1 MISKS
6 KNALIV
12 WDRAG
17 HYHLARYR
25 NLAKKSNFFDNVYL
39 ANLGSSDTLYK
50 WDSVDDSI
58 IQLSK
63 RSVDRTDLFNRLVK
77 FRSVLRGKDISYVII
92 SGYGKVEYILFII
105 LSALNGKKVILF
117 AESWYDKKPISKFIK
132 RFFFKAFVS
141 GFFVS
146 GKRAYNHFKNE
157 IGLTTLPIETGYS
170 AVDNEHF
177 ASDSSNQINEILCVA
192 RYSEEKNLKNLI
204 TAFRNSDAYAD
215 YKLQIIGDGPLRP
228 ALEAEIALDN
238 DKIVLER
245 WKSYKELPNYYARAK
260 YFILPST
267 FEPWGLVVNEA
278 MAAGRPVLLSEQC
291 GCLPDFLN
299 QEFGFVFDP
308 NNVQDITNS
317 INDAVSLTSGDYKL
331 QSEFMKNQVSKFDLD
346 NWSDQLIKLATQC

>member
-25 NLAKKSNFFDNVYL
+25 NLAKKPIFFDQVYL

-50 WDSVDDSI
+50 WGGVDDSI

-63 RSVDRTDLFNRLVK
+63 KGVDRTDLLNRLAK
-77 FRSVLRGKDISYVII
+77 FRSVLRGKEISHVII
-92 SGYGKVEYILFII
+92 SGYGRVDYILFII
-105 LSALNGKKVILF
+105 LSALNRKKVILF
-117 AESWYDKKPISKFIK
+117 AESWYDKNAISRFIK
-132 RFFFKAFVS
+132 RFFLQAFVS
-141 GFFVS
+141 GLFVS

-157 IGLTTLPIETGYS
+157 IGLKKLPIETGYS

-177 ASDSSNQINEILCVA
+177 ASDTSAQRNEILCVA
-192 RYSEEKNLKNLI
+192 RYSKEKNLKNLI
-204 TAFRNSDAYAD
+204 TAFRNSKAYAD

-228 ALEAEIALDN
+228 YLEAEINLDN
-238 DKIVLER
+238 DKIMLET
-245 WKSYKELPNYYARAK
+245 WKSYEELPNYYAKAK

-291 GCLPDFLN
+291 GCLPDFLS

-308 NNVQDITNS
+308 NNVEDITNS
-317 INDAVSLTSGDYKL
+317 INDALSLTTSDYKL

-346 NWSDQLIKLATQC
+346 NWSEQLIKLASQC